1 MIDLTPNPHVLHAMM
16 NSPLSWH
23 HGLAEL
29 IDNSYD
35 HGGATRVEI
44 RINGNIVSVV
54 DDGKGVDDVTACFRY
69 GDHRVSKR
77 EGISRYGVGAKD
89 VWHAMANIMC
99 VTSIRNGIKTTASA
113 DCEKMAGHSF
123 AMDDPVV
130 EPCNSAPGTMIELH
144 LRKGKQKPRDE
155 AIEKLSWM
163 FTPGLRKGLQIVIS
177 KRSGQ
182 SVNKKALKPVELPLL
197 NDVVESNFD
206 IDGKGVYIRIG
217 IVADGHK
224 MVNGPFW
231 LIRQH
236 RIISGSGLGIKN
248 GYGCKRVGGEIHL
261 GKEWSLA
268 KHKDSLTEDSDRL
281 RDAIFERIEPVLK
294 KADSIAET
302 FESAALRNDLA
313 EMLDAAI
320 ENAECGQRCKKKKQ
334 KRENGSLS
342 GTVLPKHSG
351 RKQTKTKKPK
361 PDDGPYIDESNG
373 IENGSI
379 RKHGPRIQFDWKQFG
394 DHRVG
399 EVDALGKFI
408 WLNSDNKYVAS
419 LIHESRKPELFLLIA
434 SILADHDCRHEGS
447 GQSLLAFNYAD
458 FGLSFGSIISEFE
471 GGKNEQSAD
480 AI

>member
-1 MIDLTPNPHVLHAMM
+1 MIDLTPDPHVLHAMM
-16 NSPLSWH
+16 NTRMPWH
-23 HGLAEL
+23 HALAEL

-44 RINGNIVSVV
+44 CISGNVV
-54 DDGKGVDDVTACFRY
+54 IISDDGNGVEDVTSCFRY
-69 GDHRVSKR
+69 GDHRVSRK
-77 EGISRYGVGAKD
+77 EGISKYGVGAKD
-89 VWHAMANIMC
+89 VWHAMANVMR
-99 VTSIRNGIKTTASA
+99 VTTVRNAIKTVACA

-123 AMDDPVV
+123 SMNDPVR
-130 EPCNSAPGTMIELH
+130 EPSTESSGTTIELH
-144 LRKGKQKPRDE
+144 LRKGKNRPNDE
-155 AIEKLSWM
+155 VMEKLSWM
-163 FTPGLRKGLQIVIS
+163 FTPGLRDGFQIVLT
-177 KRSGQ
+177 KPSGNRFVKQ
-182 SVNKKALKPVELPLL
+182 TLRACDLPLMH
-197 NDVVESNFD
+197 DVVESNFQ

-236 RIISGSGLGIKN
+236 RIVSSTSLGVKN

-268 KHKDSLTEDSDRL
+268 KHKDSIMEDSDKL

-313 EMLDAAI
+313 EMLDSAI
-320 ENAECGQRCKKKKQ
+320 GNAGCIQCSTNKKQ
-334 KRENGSLS
+334 KRDKGLSS
-342 GTVLPKHSG
+342 GTVLPKNTG
-351 RKQTKTKKPK
+351 RRQTKTKKPK
-361 PDDGPYIDESNG
+361 PEEGPYIDNSEDVQS
-373 IENGSI
+373 GSS
-379 RKHGPRIQFDWKQFG
+379 RKQGPRIQFDWKPFG
-394 DHRVG
+394 DQRVG

-419 LIHESRKPELFLLIA
+419 LIHESRKSELLLLIA
-434 SILADHDCRHEGS
+434 SILADHDCRHEGN

-458 FGLSFGSIISEFE
+458 FGLSFGSIINEFE
-471 GGKNEQSAD
+471 GHKNDQPAD

>member
-23 HGLAEL
+23 NGLAEL

-44 RINGNIVSVV
+44 HINGNVVSIA
-54 DDGKGVDDVTACFRY
+54 DDGKGVEDVTACFRY
-69 GDHRVSKR
+69 GDHRVSGK
-77 EGISRYGVGAKD
+77 EGISKYGVGAKD
-89 VWHAMANIMC
+89 VWHAMANVMRVIT
-99 VTSIRNGIKTTASA
+99 VKNGIKTIASA

-123 AMDDPVV
+123 SMDDPTH
-130 EPCNSAPGTMIELH
+130 EETTETPGTIIELH
-144 LRKGKQKPRDE
+144 LRKGKRRPNED
-155 AIEKLSWM
+155 AIEKLRWM
-163 FTPGLRKGLQIVIS
+163 FTPGIRKGFQIVVI
-177 KRSGQ
+177 KPSGNRQ
-182 SVNKKALKPVELPLL
+182 LKQTLQPFELPLL
-197 NDVVESNFD
+197 NDVIESNFD

-236 RIISGSGLGIKN
+236 RIISATSLGVKN

-268 KHKDSLTEDSDRL
+268 KHKDSIMEDSDLL
-281 RDAIFERIEPVLK
+281 RDAIFEHIEPVLK

-320 ENAECGQRCKKKKQ
+320 GNAEEVHGLSNKKQ
-334 KRENGSLS
+334 KRDKGSS
-342 GTVLPKHSG
+342 TGTVLPKNSG
-351 RKQTKTKKPK
+351 RRQTKTKKPK
-361 PDDGPYIDESNG
+361 PDQGPYIDESNSAK
-373 IENGSI
+373 NGLAK
-379 RKHGPRIQFDWKQFG
+379 KHGPRIQFDWKPFG
-394 DHRVG
+394 DERCG

-419 LIHESRKPELFLLIA
+419 LIHESRKPELLLLIA
-434 SILADHDCRHEGS
+434 SILADHDCRHEGN

-458 FGLSFGSIISEFE
+458 FALSFGSIINEFKETQSE
-471 GGKNEQSAD
+471 QHAD

>member
-23 HGLAEL
+23 NGLAEL

-44 RINGNIVSVV
+44 HINGNVVSIA
-54 DDGKGVDDVTACFRY
+54 DDGKGVEDVTACFRY
-69 GDHRVSKR
+69 GDHRVSGK
-77 EGISRYGVGAKD
+77 EGISKYGVGAKD
-89 VWHAMANIMC
+89 VWHAMANVMRVIT
-99 VTSIRNGIKTTASA
+99 VRNGIKTIAYA
-113 DCEKMAGHSF
+113 DCEKMAGNSF
-123 AMDDPVV
+123 AMDDPTH
-130 EPCNSAPGTMIELH
+130 EETTETSGTTIELH
-144 LRKGKQKPRDE
+144 LRKGKQKPRDDS
-155 AIEKLSWM
+155 IEKLSWM
-163 FTPGLRKGLQIVIS
+163 FSPGLRNGFQIVVA
-177 KRSGQ
+177 KKSGQ
-182 SVNKKALKPVELPLL
+182 IVNRKALKPVELPLL
-197 NDVVESNFD
+197 NDVIESSFD
-206 IDGKGVYIRIG
+206 IDGKKVYIRIG
-217 IVADGHK
+217 VVADGHK

-261 GKEWSLA
+261 GREWSLA
-268 KHKDSLTEDSDRL
+268 KHKDSLTEDLDKL

-320 ENAECGQRCKKKKQ
+320 GSAEDVHGPSNKKQ
-334 KRENGSLS
+334 KRDKGIST
-342 GTVLPKHSG
+342 GTVLPKNSG
-351 RKQTKTKKPK
+351 RRQAKTKKPK
-361 PDDGPYIDESNG
+361 PDEGPYIDESNG
-373 IENGSI
+373 TKNGLSK
-379 RKHGPRIQFDWKQFG
+379 KHGPRIQFDWKPFG
-394 DHRVG
+394 DERCG

-419 LIHESRKPELFLLIA
+419 LIHESRKPELLLLIA
-434 SILADHDCRHEGS
+434 SILADHDCRHEGN

-458 FGLSFGSIISEFE
+458 FALSFGSIINEFKDTQSEH
-471 GGKNEQSAD
+471 NTD